1 MNKRLLHLVSLSL
14 IAGLMTGCATTS
26 QTTNDNSSK
35 QIESSESSTNP
46 SSESSQ
52 GEPSSEQSSSEQS
65 SSEID
70 SSSSE
75 EEIIITEEY
84 LLEMDYEA
92 NDGWP
97 YDIVEEVMMGTDST
111 LTVPTIYED
120 STWYTYFDLFEDEY
134 GDYFY
139 VDMFVK
145 GEGAEAYEEL
155 LVTAGYEIYEGY
167 DAYDLYADNGPEIFY
182 MDIDGFLNIT
192 VCGPYLEV
200 PPELGE
206 VGSEVEHEDDH
217 SIDVSFVFPGN
228 VEDQTILD
236 GISYETDHARITF
249 ATGENANK
257 NAPKYYDNGET
268 LRMYPCNTVTID
280 CISSDYD
287 IDYIELYIGSMKGSF
302 TGQASDFEVTDGTIS
317 SDYEVVTI
325 SNITDF
331 TVTVMMNSGFTSGNI
346 GFNKIAVHLIPSE

>member
-1 MNKRLLHLVSLSL
+1 MNKRLLHLVSLGL
-14 IAGLMTGCATTS
+14 IGFLMTGCAVTS
-26 QTTNDNSSK
+26 QTTNDNTSK
-35 QIESSESSTNP
+35 EAESSESSTNP

-52 GEPSSEQSSSEQS
+52 GEPSSEISSKEES

-92 NDGWP
+92 NNGWP
-97 YDIVEEVMMGTDST
+97 SDVVEMVLEGTDST

-120 STWYTYFDLFEDEY
+120 NTWYIYCDFFEDEY
-134 GDYFY
+134 GDYLY
-139 VDMFVK
+139 VDMFTK

-206 VGSEVEHEDDH
+206 VGYEVEQDDN
-217 SIDVSFVFPGN
+217 SVDVSFVFPGN
-228 VEDQTILD
+228 IEDQTILD
-236 GISYETDHARITF
+236 GVSYETYRARITF
-249 ATGENANK
+249 AMGSNANK

-268 LRMYPCNTVTID
+268 VRMYPCNSVTID
-280 CISSDYD
+280 CLDNGYD
-287 IDYIELYIGSMKGSF
+287 IDYIELSIGSMKGSF
-302 TGQASDFEVTDGTIS
+302 TGKASDFEVNNGTVS
-317 SDYEVVTI
+317 SDNEVATI
-325 SNITDF
+325 SNITSSS
-331 TVTVMMNSGFTSGNI
+331 VIVMMNSGFTSGNI
-346 GFNKIAVHLIPSE
+346 GFSKIAVHLIPSE